1 MTRGNWRE
9 VWGREIANNIIPFF
23 PLFSITPRSY
33 LWPER
38 LPSNFHNNPWP
49 KVAAPAPLPLF
60 SLPRHWF
67 SNSQFIVIAENCFAK
82 VFVSLRQIKRQ
93 AFSTSPCHSAACC
106 MPRFNCMFDAV
117 KLNLFNGLRHLSLAT
132 SNSNS
137 NYNRSSQSSLIN
149 VVCPTWR
156 MPNAGERD
164 KIPRKL
170 FDLISFFVLTFY
182 WWITRPTHKSQATQS
197 HSHFTQLAR

>member
-1 MTRGNWRE
+1 MTWGNWRE
-9 VWGREIANNIIPFF
+9 VWREGNSKQYNTLFF
-23 PLFSITPRSY
+23 LYFQSTQLFMAWKAPQQLSQQSLTESGC
-33 LWPER
+33 
-38 LPSNFHNNPWP
+38 PSSSP
-49 KVAAPAPLPLF
+49 PLF

-82 VFVSLRQIKRQ
+82 VFVSLRQIKCQ
-93 AFSTSPCHSAACC
+93 TFSTSPCYSAACC

-156 MPNAGERD
+156 MRTAGERD